1 MNRFAIL
8 FSFICC
14 FLHVEGIASPCTP
27 QGEERQKSLLQWEEA
42 MNWVLPFSS
51 RTFSLVIGSRP
62 QVFEETI
69 LDLDEF
75 TALYGYF
82 TCNKPL
88 VGIVTESD
96 ADLQPLQ
103 NVFDA
108 LNKHSKPSWAELVA
122 DELLCKAMAYRTLQ
136 KGMKI
141 SIPVA
146 AGKKTKL
153 VEYKVDEVLDLWQ
166 GMPAFG
172 LIPSKKGASPILLFR
187 GTDFSFTS
195 KSSWASILS
204 DFDLS
209 GAGLTT
215 FRSSQKKIHA
225 WLEKAS
231 SSGKTKVMGFSL
243 GGILAIYTAI
253 FENVLIDQCVA
264 FNAPGVSKAIFS
276 EWKQLADSPPIH
288 LYATQGDLVSRF
300 GNMVGNAFE
309 LSSKVPLGPI
319 EAHTKIMTA
328 KSPVL
333 LYQIDVEKENLTRF
347 RASGY

>member
-1 MNRFAIL
+1 
-8 FSFICC
+8 
-14 FLHVEGIASPCTP
+14 
-27 QGEERQKSLLQWEEA
+27 
-42 MNWVLPFSS
+42 
-51 RTFSLVIGSRP
+51 
-62 QVFEETI
+62 
-69 LDLDEF
+69 
-75 TALYGYF
+75 
-82 TCNKPL
+82 
-88 VGIVTESD
+88 
-96 ADLQPLQ
+96 
-103 NVFDA
+103 
-108 LNKHSKPSWAELVA
+108 
-122 DELLCKAMAYRTLQ
+122 
-136 KGMKI
+136 MKI
-141 SIPVA
+141 SIPA
-146 AGKKTKL
+146 ATRKKAKL
-153 VEYKVDEVLDLWQ
+153 IEYEVDEVLDLWQ

-172 LIPSKKGASPILLFR
+172 LTPVGKGAPPILLFR

-225 WLEKAS
+225 WLEKVS
-231 SSGKTKVMGFSL
+231 PFGKAKVMGFSL

-276 EWKQLADSPPIH
+276 EWKDQSSSPPIR

-333 LYQIDVEKENLTRF
+333 LNPIDVEKENLTRF
-347 RASGY
+347 RATGY